1 MDQKNNKVDCPVCNG
16 TALVK
21 VPYKLAM
28 EDVIVKCSICKD
40 GKVNE
45 EELGEVYTDTDGF
58 KRMRQN

>member
-45 EELGEVYTDTDGF
+45 EELGEIYTDTDGF
-58 KRMRQN
+58 KRMLKN